1 MLLKS
6 AFPTLSDK
14 NTSLSKALFTLRDH
28 NVERYNYDP
37 DLWAKYED
45 RVAHFLVNVCKM
57 APNVKMVHRVM
68 GILATN
74 SANLNLPDDTLAQNL
89 S

>member
-1 MLLKS
+1 MCFYDSKMLFLT
-6 AFPTLSDK
+6 FSDK
-14 NTSLSKALFTLRDH
+14 KTSLSESLFTLRDH

-57 APNVKMVHRVM
+57 APNVEMVHRVM

-74 SANLNLPDDTLAQNL
+74 SANLGLVVL
-89 S
+89 